1 LIGALLSG
9 DSRHIEAYSRV
20 EAARAGRIRA
30 CTTTAVLSEVY
41 AALTW
46 QQAQPRQTPEQA
58 AQSIRELIEPPSAI
72 RVLADG
78 HAAAL
83 LMADLAAKHHLTAL
97 RIHDA
102 RHAAT
107 ALVSGVTAMY
117 TYDPD
122 DWKSFVGDGLSIA
135 GPPSTLQRLQTTL

>member
-1 LIGALLSG
+1 MIGGLLSG
-9 DSRHIEAYSRV
+9 DSRHAEAYPLV
-20 EAARAGRIRA
+20 EAARTGQIRA
-30 CTTTAVLSEVY
+30 CTTTGILSEVY

-46 QQAQPRQTPEQA
+46 QQALPRHSPEQA

-72 RVLADG
+72 RVLPDG
-78 HAAAL
+78 YAAAL
-83 LMADLAAKHHLTAL
+83 LMADLAAKHNLTAR

-107 ALVSGVTAMY
+107 ALVNGVSTVY

-122 DWKSFVGDGLSIA
+122 DWAVFRGDGLAVIDPA
-135 GPPSTLQRLQTTL
+135 STMARLRTP